1 MTSKVTIFKNIKD
14 TDTPFH
20 RDVELVLQR
29 IKDGATKNLVK
40 SIRQTKDKNERNEL
54 KKRLPA
60 ICFSGVFNKRSDASL
75 IEHSGLICLDFDGYE
90 KKKLLLEHKE
100 KLTKD
105 NYVYSCFISPSGNGL
120 KVIVKIPSEG
130 ADNHTSYFHSL
141 GKYFDSPYF
150 DKVCK
155 NVSRVC
161 YESYDPLIHINNTSV
176 VWDTITEQ
184 EYKEVDV
191 HRDPPTIP
199 ISDENKIVEILVK
212 WWEKKFPM
220 VEGQRNQNVYVLA
233 MAFND
238 YGVAKS
244 LAGYILNNYATKD
257 FPISEINRTIESA
270 YINTANFGTKYYEDE
285 EKLTQVKDK
294 LRRGVSKKEIRN
306 QLSDTGLDSEEI
318 EMVVQRIEK
327 EQSKKTFWENPVP
340 RNKPC
345 GLLLKT
351 G

>member
-161 YESYDPLIHINNTSV
+161 YESYDPL
-176 VWDTITEQ
+176 
-184 EYKEVDV
+184 K
-191 HRDPPTIP
+191 R
-199 ISDENKIVEILVK
+199 
-212 WWEKKFPM
+212 
-220 VEGQRNQNVYVLA
+220 
-233 MAFND
+233 
-238 YGVAKS
+238 S
-244 LAGYILNNYATKD
+244 LARLANYLFPERDHKD
-257 FPISEINRTIESA
+257 
-270 YINTANFGTKYYEDE
+270 
-285 EKLTQVKDK
+285 
-294 LRRGVSKKEIRN
+294 
-306 QLSDTGLDSEEI
+306 
-318 EMVVQRIEK
+318 
-327 EQSKKTFWENPVP
+327 
-340 RNKPC
+340 
-345 GLLLKT
+345 
-351 G
+351 